1 MAGEHR
7 CGATA
12 SSVLP
17 LVGVLQIMSQAM
29 FVGIVDCSEE
39 GKFMAKPNPAG
50 DFLQFIIGGCLFGS
64 GGFLLAN
71 QVMVRSSVT
80 YSSYRSR
87 YGGLGNGGGFAMPFG
102 TPGMGLLM
110 LPLALGVCLMFAG
123 TYKRWA
129 NLLVWASLAAL
140 FVGVLNSLRMTFMAT
155 TLWQLAVYVVM
166 IGAGGGLMF
175 RSLNSYQPEP
185 EARPDNFD
193 VKKELEE
200 LRRRM
205 DNRDTNS

>member
-1 MAGEHR
+1 MQG
-7 CGATA
+7 A
-12 SSVLP
+12 SSESDLKP
-17 LVGVLQIMSQAM
+17 FLA
-29 FVGIVDCSEE
+29 
-39 GKFMAKPNPAG
+39 MAKPNPAA

-71 QVMVRSSVT
+71 QVMVRSAVT

-87 YGGLGNGGGFAMPFG
+87 YGGLGDGGGSAMPFG

-155 TLWQLAVYVVM
+155 TLWQLAVYVAM

-175 RSLNSYQPEP
+175 RSLNSYQAEP
-185 EARPDNFD
+185 LAKADDFD
-193 VKKELEE
+193 AKKELEE

-205 DNRDTNS
+205 DSRDSQ